1 MIHGL
6 SLFNKLCNFVLGI
19 RACKLFLGSSTLSMT
34 ILSAS
39 LLIEF
44 GLKFTSRII
53 LCVEV
58 RSAAW
63 STISAMFV
71 SSFLDPLD
79 TSQYMSVW
87 NSHLIQ
93 FSDHIWQVLLDK
105 VNVLATDLI
114 SATDAHLSH
123 LIEFLRLGSFSRLGR
138 VILA

>member
-1 MIHGL
+1 
-6 SLFNKLCNFVLGI
+6 
-19 RACKLFLGSSTLSMT
+19 MT